1 MGDTTPAAQEVRV
14 AAIRLMETAERLR
27 QALAWSETVR
37 AVALARLRAMHPGRT
52 DLELV
57 ELMTGARLTPDARP
71 GSAR

>member
-1 MGDTTPAAQEVRV
+1 
-14 AAIRLMETAERLR
+14 METAERLR